1 MSEFRRRLM
10 TQVASDPN
18 ALPDGCVRCEYLEST
33 STQWIDTGYT
43 PTIGDELEIDR
54 YKITK
59 STPNST
65 LFGAGDGSI
74 QLVAVQNNVALYLR
88 YFTGQAGYNT
98 NIQYMQQHSVLVKQN
113 GDIYTDGKYYATSN
127 PGNGD
132 VNTTLAIFNRGNR
145 TSSFNGYI
153 GTFTITRDNVR
164 VVHLIPCLDANA
176 TPCYYDVVKKKF
188 HYNQGTGQFLYKPL
202 EQTDALPIGR

>member
-10 TQVASDPN
+10 AQVASDPN
-18 ALPDGCVRCEYLEST
+18 ALPAGCVRCEYLEGT
-33 STQWIDTGYT
+33 GTQWIDTGYT
-43 PTIGDELEIDR
+43 PTRGDELEIDR
-54 YKITK
+54 YKVTK
-59 STPNST
+59 STAHPT
-65 LFGAGDGSI
+65 LFGAGDNSI
-74 QLVAVQNNVALYLR
+74 QLVAVQSNDALYLR
-88 YFTGQAGYNT
+88 YFTEQATYNA
-98 NIQYMQQHSVLVKQN
+98 NIQHKQQHSLLVKQN
-113 GDIYTDGKYYATSN
+113 GDIYIDGKYYETSN
-127 PGNGD
+127 PNGD

-153 GTFTITRDNVR
+153 GTVTITRDNVC

-176 TPCYYDVVKKKF
+176 TPCYYDVVNKKF